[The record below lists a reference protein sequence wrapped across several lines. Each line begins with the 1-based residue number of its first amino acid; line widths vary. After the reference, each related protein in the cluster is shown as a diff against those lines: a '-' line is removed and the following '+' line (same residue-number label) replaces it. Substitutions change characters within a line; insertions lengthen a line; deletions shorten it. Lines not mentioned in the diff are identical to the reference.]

1 MTTDLITVKQVTKTY
16 GSKSKEIT
24 ALKRYITFYPERNNT
39 WHYW

>member
-24 ALKRYITFYPERNNT
+24 ALKDISLSIQRNNT